1 VNDLLGA
8 ARRLGHRAQIISFD
22 ALAATLRERNH
33 TASVHGFDALLVRS
47 MPRGTLEQIIF
58 RMDVLGETARRGSVV
73 VNPPRALEIAIDKY
87 LGLSRL
93 QAAGLIVPDTI
104 VCQTTHAAKEAF
116 NALGGDVVLKPL
128 FGSEGRGLVRVRNR
142 RAAEQAIESIV
153 ANQGVIY
160 LQRFVVH
167 DGYDYRLF
175 VVGDRVLGI
184 RRSNSN
190 DWKLN
195 VKQGATVAPIDV
207 SLTLAQLA
215 QRAASAVGASLA
227 GVDLLPGRDGQL
239 YALEVNAV
247 PGWKA
252 LGMATGEPVAT
263 LVLEHCLQPGGL
275 RSAGRTTAK
284 SLDLPI

>member
-1 VNDLLGA
+1 MTATPRNAARRIGILGTPTSWHVNDLLGA

-167 DGYDYRLF
+167 DGSITDFL
-175 VVGDRVLGI
+175 
-184 RRSNSN
+184 S
-190 DWKLN
+190 
-195 VKQGATVAPIDV
+195 
-207 SLTLAQLA
+207 
-215 QRAASAVGASLA
+215 SAIACSEC
-227 GVDLLPGRDGQL
+227 GVQIPTIG
-239 YALEVNAV
+239 N
-247 PGWKA
+247 
-252 LGMATGEPVAT
+252 
-263 LVLEHCLQPGGL
+263 
-275 RSAGRTTAK
+275 
-284 SLDLPI
+284 